1 MGILCCCK
9 ALSLPQTRLSF
20 RAGQP
25 WKRKILAR
33 RREKMNAIVVFGG
46 GLIFLG
52 VVAIVVAIVVAA
64 RRPPAPAPADA
75 PRTIGEAVAGAHDG
89 LDDYVVRTIDVV
101 AAALGSAVPA
111 PIFVSAAPAPAP
123 EPEPAPAPRTIGE
136 AVAQTHESLD
146 DFIVRTID
154 GVGLALAAA
163 VPAKVF
169 VGAAP
174 AAPDAAPAAA
184 QKDFATRSAKA
195 EYDRVLA
202 LFK

>member
-1 MGILCCCK
+1 
-9 ALSLPQTRLSF
+9 
-20 RAGQP
+20 
-25 WKRKILAR
+25 
-33 RREKMNAIVVFGG
+33 MNAIVVFGG

-64 RRPPAPAPADA
+64 RRP
-75 PRTIGEAVAGAHDG
+75 
-89 LDDYVVRTIDVV
+89 
-101 AAALGSAVPA
+101 
-111 PIFVSAAPAPAP
+111 AAPAPA
-123 EPEPAPAPRTIGE
+123 AAPRTIGE